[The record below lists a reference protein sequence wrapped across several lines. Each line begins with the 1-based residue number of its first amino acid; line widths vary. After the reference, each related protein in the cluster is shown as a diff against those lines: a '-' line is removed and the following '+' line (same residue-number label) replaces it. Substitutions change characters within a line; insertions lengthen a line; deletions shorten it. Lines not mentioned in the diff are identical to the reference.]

1 MIFDIMLN
9 FIYNHL
15 TGSNPYRVI
24 QKTMKIY
31 ISNLVCMKHLLENK
45 LSLDIPNVKR
55 LQGQIDLTVYWEQE
69 YQMWGDTNRI
79 RLTVTEPYS

>member
-1 MIFDIMLN
+1 MLN

-15 TGSNPYRVI
+15 TGSNQYRVN
-24 QKTMKIY
+24 QKTMKTN
-31 ISNLVCMKHLLENK
+31 ISNLVCMTHLLESK

-69 YQMWGDTNRI
+69 YQMA
-79 RLTVTEPYS
+79 